1 MGGMFTRS
9 AAALRIASILA
20 IGLGVQIMS
29 AQQQTP
35 APPPGASVREP
46 ATVVPIQVTGDAASR
61 FTLVVLADGYAA
73 ADMPQFR
80 QDLDKHL
87 NILWS
92 IEPFRSYRNYFNVYA
107 IEAVSTDSGLTCDP
121 MLLEEPNMDPALRQK
136 LQKKNTVFGLSFGGG
151 CTNITARGV
160 TPAGGMQAKVREYA
174 SRATANPD
182 QILVIGNSR
191 TYGGIGGAL
200 ATSTGS
206 NALSPL
212 ITPHEIGHSLG
223 RLGDEYTYSARGRAG
238 GTYSGG
244 EPRHA
249 HMTLLSGE
257 AMKAEQKKWWR
268 WLGEPSDAGG
278 VIGRFEGGSG
288 NTKGI
293 WRPSK
298 HSMMI
303 SLGYYFDQVGRE
315 QMVREISARVGLI
328 AASTPTDGLVRRTD
342 VLWINPAHPVY
353 HQLEIVWK
361 AGDRVMPNPGNLP
374 YLKLETALQP
384 GEETVSVTVTDP
396 TTFVRD
402 PAIRTGVL
410 TQTLTWKVSSD
421 RAPATVGPPPGATN
435 PIGGGTQ
442 TQRPVG
448 GQDVINIEASPKGDT
463 TVFPLAQTT
472 WRLDNSV
479 VADAANTLSFPLA
492 PRKLAPG
499 THRLSVTVGPPEA
512 RAAAG
517 ATRAWTIDNTMPTV
531 TYELSKPVAG
541 LAGAA
546 SAEPH
551 TFMRDQFTMKL
562 TPKDDQPG
570 YLVAEF
576 RVNGDGWHHYY
587 GWPDAPPGTPYK
599 FTARGTNI
607 KELIYGSLS
616 SEGLSPQ
623 PWEARE
629 PGWGTHR
636 VEYRGIDA
644 AGNIGPARAFRVTVM
659 PSPECATTVTG
670 ARAGGLAVESGV
682 TCLDGAT
689 VSGNV
694 TVGAGATL
702 VSTNAK
708 ITGTVTATGAAS
720 IELVATTVDGALS
733 VRGTAGR
740 VTIFAATVGQ
750 DATVSGTTSPL
761 APLVIGNTIKGALT
775 CAENASAP
783 VTAGSKNAAK
793 SATGQCG
800 GQ

>member
-1 MGGMFTRS
+1 MLHRCPAVVRVVS
-9 AAALRIASILA
+9 ALA
-20 IGLGVQIMS
+20 IVLGVPAAS
-29 AQQQTP
+29 AQQQP
-35 APPPGASVREP
+35 ALPPPAAAVREP

-61 FTLVVLADGYAA
+61 FTLVVLADGYTAA
-73 ADMPQFR
+73 EMPKFR

-121 MLLEEPNMDPALRQK
+121 ILLEEPNMDPALRQQ
-136 LQKKNTVFGLSFGGG
+136 LQRKNTAFGLSFGGG
-151 CTNITARGV
+151 CTNINARGV

-174 SRATANPD
+174 ARATPNPD
-182 QILVIGNSR
+182 QILIIGNSR

-238 GTYSGG
+238 GTYSGD
-244 EPRHA
+244 EPRHD
-249 HMTLLSGE
+249 HMTLLTE
-257 AMKAEQKKWWR
+257 EEMKAQQTKWWR
-268 WLGEPSDAGG
+268 WLGEPSEAGG
-278 VIGRFEGGSG
+278 TIGRFEGGSG

-303 SLGYYFDQVGRE
+303 SLGYYFDQVSRE
-315 QMVREISARVGLI
+315 QMVRQISARVGLI
-328 AASTPTDGLVRRTD
+328 AASTPADGLVRRSD

-353 HQLEIVWK
+353 HELEIVWK
-361 AGDRVMPNPGNLP
+361 AGDRVIPNPANLP
-374 YLKLETALQP
+374 YLKLESALQP
-384 GEETVSVTVTDP
+384 SDETVSVTVLDP
-396 TTFVRD
+396 TEFVRD
-402 PAIRTGVL
+402 PTLRASVL
-410 TQTLTWKVSSD
+410 TATRTWKVTSGDGSPSVA
-421 RAPATVGPPPGATN
+421 RVLTGTN
-435 PIGGGTQ
+435 PIGGSTQ

-448 GQDVINIEASPKGDT
+448 GQDVVYIEPPPLSET
-463 TVFPLAQTT
+463 FPLTQTT
-472 WRLDNSV
+472 WRLDNTI
-479 VADAANTLSFPLA
+479 VADAANRLSLPLA

-499 THRLSVTVGPPEA
+499 THRLSVTVGTS
-512 RAAAG
+512 
-517 ATRAWTIDNTMPTV
+517 ATRTWTIDNTMPTV
-531 TYELSKPVAG
+531 TYELSKPIAS
-541 LAGAA
+541 LATAA
-546 SAEPH
+546 SSEPH
-551 TFMRDQFTMKL
+551 MFMRDQFTMKL
-562 TPKDDQPG
+562 DPKDDQRG

-587 GWPDAPPGTPYK
+587 GWPDAPPGTPFK

-623 PWEARE
+623 PWEPRE

-644 AGNIGPARAFRVTVM
+644 AGNVGPAKAFRVTVM
-659 PSPECATTVTG
+659 PSPQCTATVTG
-670 ARAGGLAVESGV
+670 ERAGALNVERGI

-689 VSGNV
+689 VTGSV
-694 TVGAGATL
+694 TVAAGAAL
-702 VSTNAK
+702 VATNAK
-708 ITGTVTATGAAS
+708 IGGSVTTTGAAS
-720 IELVATTVDGALS
+720 IELVATTIDGALS
-733 VRGTAGR
+733 VTGTTGR
-740 VTIFAATVGQ
+740 VTLFGATVR
-750 DATVSGTTSPL
+750 DVTISGTTSPL
-761 APLVIGNTIKGALT
+761 APLVIGNTIKGALN
-775 CAENASAP
+775 CAGNASAP
-783 VTAGSKNAAK
+783 VNGGSKNTSK

>member
-1 MGGMFTRS
+1 MLNRS

-20 IGLGVQIMS
+20 IVLGVQTTYARQQ
-29 AQQQTP
+29 AQPQP
-35 APPPGASVREP
+35 PPPGASVREP

-73 ADMPQFR
+73 ADIPKFR

-121 MLLEEPNMDPALRQK
+121 ILLEEPNMDPALRQK
-136 LQKKNTVFGLSFGGG
+136 LQKKNTVFGLNFGGG
-151 CTNITARGV
+151 CNNVNARGV
-160 TPAGGMQAKVREYA
+160 TPTGGMQAKVREYA
-174 SRATANPD
+174 GRATANPD

-191 TYGGIGGAL
+191 TYGGIGGGL

-238 GTYSGG
+238 GTYTGD
-244 EPRHA
+244 EPRQS
-249 HMTLLSGE
+249 HMTLLTEE

-268 WLGEPSDAGG
+268 WLGEPSESGG

-303 SLGYYFDQVGRE
+303 SLGYYFDQPGRE
-315 QMVREISARVGLI
+315 QMVREIAARVGLI
-328 AASTPTDGLVRRTD
+328 AASTPEDVAVRRDD

-353 HQLEIVWK
+353 HELEIVWK
-361 AGDRVMPNPGNLP
+361 AGERVIPNPNNLP
-374 YLKLETALQP
+374 YLKLDSALHS
-384 GEETVSVTVTDP
+384 GEESVSVTVTDP
-396 TTFVRD
+396 TPFVRD

-410 TQTLTWKVSSD
+410 TQTRTWKVSSE
-421 RAPATVGPPPGATN
+421 PAAANAAAQKPGTN
-435 PIGGGTQ
+435 PIGGSTQ
-442 TQRPVG
+442 TQRAVG
-448 GQDVINIEASPKGDT
+448 GQDVVYIEAPPRSGASM
-463 TVFPLAQTT
+463 FPLTQTT
-472 WRLDNSV
+472 WRLDNAV
-479 VADAANTLSFPLA
+479 VADAANKLSFPLA
-492 PRKLAPG
+492 ARKLTPG
-499 THRLSVTVGPPEA
+499 THRLSVTVGA
-512 RAAAG
+512 SG
-517 ATRAWTIDNTMPTV
+517 TGSATRTWTVDNTMPTV
-531 TYELSKPVAG
+531 AYELSKPIASIAAAAG
-541 LAGAA
+541 
-546 SAEPH
+546 AEPH

-623 PWEARE
+623 PWEPRE

-644 AGNIGPARAFRVTVM
+644 AGNIGPAKAFRVTVM
-659 PSPECATTVTG
+659 ASPECTATVTG
-670 ARAGGLAVESGV
+670 ARAGDLTVDNGV
-682 TCLDGAT
+682 TCFNGAT
-689 VSGNV
+689 VTGNV
-694 TVGAGATL
+694 TVAAGATL

-708 ITGTVTATGAAS
+708 ITGAVTATGAAA
-720 IELVATTVDGALS
+720 IELVATTIDGALN
-733 VRGTAGR
+733 VTGTTGR
-740 VTIFAATVGQ
+740 VTLFGATVGQ
-750 DATVSGTTSPL
+750 DATISGTTSPV
-761 APLVIGNTIKGALT
+761 APLVIGNTISGGLSCT
-775 CAENASAP
+775 GNATAVDS
-783 VTAGSKNAAK
+783 AGSKNVAK
-793 SATGQCG
+793 SVSGQCG
-800 GQ
+800 GR